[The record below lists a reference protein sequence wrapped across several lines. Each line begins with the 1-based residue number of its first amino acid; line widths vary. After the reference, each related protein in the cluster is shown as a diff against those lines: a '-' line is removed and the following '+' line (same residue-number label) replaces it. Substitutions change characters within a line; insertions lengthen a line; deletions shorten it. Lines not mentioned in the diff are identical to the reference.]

1 MATASLRPTSR
12 YHRDQQIATTGSVV
26 LLIVTVAVST
36 WVLYR
41 WSTGQPVSTESAA
54 TPLAGTSAPPVRVTM
69 GAWLA
74 ESERSINDLVAA
86 RNNIAAAAAEHDIA
100 ATGAACQN
108 AVGAV
113 ANLHRQLP
121 SPESALTNALQ
132 RAAVNYDLGL
142 PYCIS
147 ATQTHDGPGLARA
160 ASYISQGDA
169 AMRTAFHILGQES
182 GTAPRNLRVL
192 IV

>member
-1 MATASLRPTSR
+1 M
-12 YHRDQQIATTGSVV
+12 
-26 LLIVTVAVST
+26 
-36 WVLYR
+36 
-41 WSTGQPVSTESAA
+41 
-54 TPLAGTSAPPVRVTM
+54 TM

-100 ATGAACQN
+100 GTGAACQN

-121 SPESALTNALQ
+121 SPEPVLTNALQ

-147 ATQTHDGPGLARA
+147 ATQTHDGPDLARA

-169 AMRTAFHILGQES
+169 AMRMAFHILGQDS